1 MSIEEYCGRRR
12 LAGRESAE
20 AVETGNPMPKKHFP
34 AGKTTAQLDVGAN
47 IRSILIQRNT
57 LTIY

>member
-1 MSIEEYCGRRR
+1 MEEYQETCAPGKRRGR
-12 LAGRESAE
+12 GDRESHA
-20 AVETGNPMPKKHFP
+20 KKALS
-34 AGKTTAQLDVGAN
+34 AGKTTAQLDVSAN